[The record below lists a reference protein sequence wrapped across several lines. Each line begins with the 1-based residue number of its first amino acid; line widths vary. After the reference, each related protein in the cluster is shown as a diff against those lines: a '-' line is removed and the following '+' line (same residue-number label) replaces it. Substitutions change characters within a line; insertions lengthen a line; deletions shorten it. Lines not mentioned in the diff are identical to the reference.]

1 MMKEEAKVAGPRHC
15 EERSDEAIQGRAC
28 RPGLLRACGPRND
41 RSREDA
47 ARDDGLATRR
57 AFLGGAA
64 ILAGGMLLVTVKT
77 DSARATT
84 ATMNAAIKKVIG
96 EAPLRKGKVTIDVP
110 PLVENG
116 NVVPVTVSVES
127 PMTAADHVKAIHLF
141 NEKNPQPNVIGVK
154 LSPRAGKAQLSTR
167 IKLADAQKVVAVAQL
182 SDGTFWSDDADVIV
196 TIAACV
202 EGLQ

>member
-1 MMKEEAKVAGPRHC
+1 MTEETKTTDLILRSARSARLEGWRQSTNPRPSF
-15 EERSDEAIQGRAC
+15 ETRAQARAPQDE
-28 RPGLLRACGPRND
+28 
-41 RSREDA
+41 
-47 ARDDGLATRR
+47 GLATRR

-64 ILAGGMLLVTVKT
+64 TLGGAALLCVVKT
-77 DSARATT
+77 DSAHATP

-96 EAPLRKGKVTIDVP
+96 EAPLRKGKVAIDVP

-116 NVVPVTVSVES
+116 NTVPVTISVES

-154 LSPRAGKAQLSTR
+154 LTPRSGKAQLSTR
-167 IKLADAQKVVAVAQL
+167 IKLADAQKIVAVAQL
-182 SDGTFWSDDADVIV
+182 SDGSFWSDDADVIV